1 MISQMKKFLIAAAFF
16 ALAGM
21 TVAQGTFTIRRPV
34 DGSTVRETVKVRIPK
49 NSIPE
54 GGYIGVYVNGKFLE
68 ATLPDVEGNDYVY
81 NLDTK
86 KRNLPDGEHTVEVVL
101 FVDFSEKPRIVNRSS
116 VRIKVD
122 NSTSIKVP
130 ANGLALRYRFNPGK
144 EWTYS
149 LTRKTSVSL
158 LSQALAQVG
167 GRAPSRDLE
176 AEKTRIMYAI
186 DNAYGSNASREGLVR
201 IQGLPDKGRDYT
213 VVSVSGASEPTP
225 RFSYEMHPIYMRVTA
240 TGREVFSAAP
250 PYFPL
255 EGTSGDGART
265 DLYYIFPL
273 PVLPSRTVKP
283 GDVWDAPFLLPTFE
297 FDSKDE
303 KDTFTRGI
311 SSRGVFEGV
320 EWYRNMP
327 CAKIRMTL
335 SAGPRELAGMSNVN
349 QVEGEA
355 SKIEIEQVLWFAIDR
370 GMVVRVDR
378 NQTQESIIESQ
389 AAGAPAGGGGAAGGA
404 AGPGG
409 PGGPSVGGM
418 GSGGGGGAGGARVQ
432 NFDPNEFL
440 ASIRVDYKPSFDTK
454 GGLTLFQASRGGG
467 RGGAPQGPG
476 GRGGPLGDDDGRGGP
491 GGPPGGFGGF
501 QGGGGAGGGLT
512 VRQVLRIQS
521 SISMEL
527 E

>member
-1 MISQMKKFLIAAAFF
+1 VKSQMKKFLIAAAFF

-201 IQGLPDKGRDYT
+201 IQGLPDKGRVYT
-213 VVSVSGASEPTP
+213 VVSVSGASEPAP

-389 AAGAPAGGGGAAGGA
+389 AAGAPAGGGSGSGAPPAGQR
-404 AGPGG
+404 PGG
-409 PGGPSVGGM
+409 NSLAASTNP
-418 GSGGGGGAGGARVQ
+418 
-432 NFDPNEFL
+432 EEYL
-440 ASIRVDYKPSFDTK
+440 ASLNLIYRPQFDLK
-454 GGLTLFQASRGGG
+454 GGLTLFQRRGGG
-467 RGGAPQGPG
+467 PQGPG
-476 GRGGPLGDDDGRGGP
+476 GRGLGGDDEDRGGP
-491 GGPPGGFGGF
+491 GGPPAGFGGF

>member
-1 MISQMKKFLIAAAFF
+1 MKKFLIAAAFF

-213 VVSVSGASEPTP
+213 VVSVSGASEPAP

-389 AAGAPAGGGGAAGGA
+389 AAGAPAGGGSGSGAPPAGQR
-404 AGPGG
+404 PGG
-409 PGGPSVGGM
+409 NSLAASTNP
-418 GSGGGGGAGGARVQ
+418 
-432 NFDPNEFL
+432 EEYL
-440 ASIRVDYKPSFDTK
+440 ASLNLIYRPQFDLK
-454 GGLTLFQASRGGG
+454 GGLTLFQRRGGG
-467 RGGAPQGPG
+467 PQGPG
-476 GRGGPLGDDDGRGGP
+476 GRGLGGDDEDRGGP
-491 GGPPGGFGGF
+491 GGPPAGFGGF